1 MGDLSELS
9 IRGDCLGQH
18 LCGDK
23 ELDYGSVH
31 SCGWWADGC
40 VGEKEGVEVQEG
52 DGRQVCKEEVRH
64 DSWLDLR
71 SDYPGEED
79 KQLREVDEEA
89 DHSMRRR
96 DG

>member
-52 DGRQVCKEEVRH
+52 DGRQVCEEEVRY

-71 SDYPGEED
+71 SDYPGR
-79 KQLREVDEEA
+79 KGQTAPR
-89 DHSMRRR
+89 
-96 DG
+96 G